1 MAFRPATPGAAGETT
16 RVMKTLCT
24 LVTACWLTG
33 LALAEAKVGA
43 PAPDFT
49 ARDIQGKTHRLSDY
63 RGKLVVLEAYNLEC
77 PFSAN
82 HYKSGS
88 MQALQA
94 AVTSKGGVWLVVN
107 SAASGNAGHRSPET
121 ARAEFAAQ
129 GMKATAWLDD
139 SAGALGRLYGMKTT
153 PHVFV
158 IDAKGTLAYQGAID
172 DRPASSGDPR
182 TARSYV
188 KQAVEAL
195 MAGKPVPLAE
205 TKPYGCGV
213 KYAE

>member
-1 MAFRPATPGAAGETT
+1 
-16 RVMKTLCT
+16 MKALIKIFAVGC
-24 LVTACWLTG
+24 LSV
-33 LALAEAKVGA
+33 LALAEAKVGQ

-49 ARDIQGKTHRLSDY
+49 ARDIQGKTHRLSDF
-63 RGKLVVLEAYNLEC
+63 RGKLVVLEAYNLDC

-107 SAASGNAGHRSPET
+107 SVATGNPSHRSPEA

-129 GMKATAWLDD
+129 AMKATAWIDD
-139 SAGALGRLYGMKTT
+139 SSGALGRLYGMKTT

-158 IDAKGTLAYQGAID
+158 VDARGVLAYQGAID
-172 DRPASSGDPR
+172 DRAASSGDPR
-182 TARSYV
+182 TARNYV

-195 MAGKPVPLAE
+195 MAGKPVPVAE